1 MDANPCP
8 EDMAYHLT
16 EDLPGIIVMSDPDSG
31 WQLAQALNSQ
41 LGSTPLVNHALPK
54 RASGI
59 GSLVTFHE
67 FGIAE
72 FIVNSKPDGCFS
84 PVCIACGGNR
94 DSWPYED
101 VMFRWVLSMAE
112 NLLQNG

>member
-72 FIVNSKPDGCFS
+72 FIVNT
-84 PVCIACGGNR
+84 CGGNR